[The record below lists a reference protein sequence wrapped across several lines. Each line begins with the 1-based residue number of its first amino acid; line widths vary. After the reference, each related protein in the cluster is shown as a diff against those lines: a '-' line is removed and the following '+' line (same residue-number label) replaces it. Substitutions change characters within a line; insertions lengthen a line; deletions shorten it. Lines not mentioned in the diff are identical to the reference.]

1 MDIKKEV
8 IRVEQEMVNFLNE
21 LKGKDLRF
29 KLNLIIT
36 MFTNQ
41 FEKLGLE
48 KPPFD
53 YKNNREALELAV
65 VFTEMSHCL
74 YFEEDLTMSA
84 RIKDLKWSPLYNY
97 LADIKVKH
105 FMQEICGENGIEVID
120 IVANGFVVRVKE
132 EELN

>member
-8 IRVEQEMVNFLNE
+8 IRIEQEMVNFLNE

-48 KPPFD
+48 KPQFD

-74 YFEEDLTMSA
+74 YFKEDLTMSA
-84 RIKDLKWSPLYNY
+84 RVKDLEWSPLYNY

-105 FMQEICGENGIEVID
+105 FMQEICKENGIEVID
-120 IVANGFVVRVKE
+120 IVENGFIVRIKE
-132 EELN
+132 EEPN